1 MENLKLFRLFLF
13 CTALASAGVS
23 AYLAIVGFT
32 SNYGKGLDT
41 YALASSIEV
50 GKIALVSFLSRYYV
64 DRLKSAFLYLVLVF
78 LMVGSSLGVYGFLSA
93 RNDDAIL
100 AHAQNTAQVAELKSK
115 ETDLVARLDALDAQ
129 VEQLPTD
136 RANARVRLIA
146 GQASIRDQYTKDLL
160 DVRKS
165 LKEAEGKTVEV
176 AAHVGGFRHVAT
188 LFKVEVTTVLF
199 WASIFYTAVFDP
211 LAMILFHL
219 YHTSVVADRRK
230 KSDSDTTSPPAA
242 QEKPTV
248 EQVQEPK
255 SFWLER
261 K

>member
-1 MENLKLFRLFLF
+1 MEGLIIRLFLF
-13 CTALASAGVS
+13 STALVVTGVS
-23 AYLAIVGFT
+23 GYLAVVGFT
-32 SNYGKGLDT
+32 SNYGQGFDT
-41 YALASSIEV
+41 LALAVSVEA
-50 GKIALVSFLSRYYV
+50 GKIALVSFLSRYPV
-64 DRLKSAFLYLVLVF
+64 VRLKRVF
-78 LMVGSSLGVYGFLSA
+78 LFAVLLFLSLGSSVGIYGFLSA

-100 AHAQNTAQVAELKSK
+100 AHAQNTTQVSELKSK

-146 GQASIRDQYTKDLL
+146 GQSVIREQYTKDLL

-219 YHTSVVADRRK
+219 YHTSVVADRRR
-230 KSDSDTTSPPAA
+230 KSDVATLAAEQEPTS
-242 QEKPTV
+242 V